1 MKTQR
6 SSNLFS
12 PKETSGSRGSGD
24 IEEAKR
30 GEKAEDTVGNQILE
44 VFNIVEKYDQ

>member
-12 PKETSGSRGSGD
+12 SKETSGSRGSGD

-30 GEKAEDTVGNQILE
+30 EEKVKATDGDQNAEVC
-44 VFNIVEKYDQ
+44 